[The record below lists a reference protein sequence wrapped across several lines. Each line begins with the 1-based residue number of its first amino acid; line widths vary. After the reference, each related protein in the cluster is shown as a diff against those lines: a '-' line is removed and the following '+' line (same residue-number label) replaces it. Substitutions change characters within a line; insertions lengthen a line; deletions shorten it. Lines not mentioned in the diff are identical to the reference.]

1 MLLAKKVN
9 SCLRAAFGTHDIL
22 LIRRL
27 ADFASAEGFTKKDF
41 EVQMLYGIQRT
52 EQERLASEG
61 CTSIVLVAY
70 GGTTGIR
77 GSCAAWRNGRRIYGS
92 WCATFS
98 RLSQDPEELV
108 NSSSSRRK

>member
-27 ADFASAEGFTKKDF
+27 ADFASAEGFTKRILKCKCSTAF
-41 EVQMLYGIQRT
+41 SAT

-61 CTSIVLVAY
+61 
-70 GGTTGIR
+70 
-77 GSCAAWRNGRRIYGS
+77 
-92 WCATFS
+92 
-98 RLSQDPEELV
+98 
-108 NSSSSRRK
+108 